1 MTIKNILFDL
11 DGTLT
16 DPWEGIT
23 RCIQHALEKMDY
35 PVPDKKELIWC
46 IGPPLLESFKKL
58 LGTDN
63 QDMAMKALYLYRER
77 FGSVGKFENRVY
89 PDIPAILNQ
98 LNNQGFNL
106 FLATSKPLVFSRE
119 IMDYFEISSSFKELY
134 GSRLNGEL
142 CDKTE
147 LINHIMKKEQLE
159 KNETIMVGD
168 RKHDMIGA
176 KNNHITAMGV
186 TYGYGSRQELA
197 GAMADHIVESPKELS
212 DALSRQA

>member
-1 MTIKNILFDL
+1 MKIKNILFDL

-35 PVPDKKELIWC
+35 PVPDRKELIWC
-46 IGPPLLESFKKL
+46 IGPPLVESFKKL

-63 QDMAMKALYLYRER
+63 QDIAMKALYLYRER

-89 PDIPAILNQ
+89 PDIPDMLKQ
-98 LNNQGFNL
+98 LNKHGFNI

-119 IMDYFEISSSFKELY
+119 IMDHFELSPYFKELY

-147 LINHIMKKEQLE
+147 LISHIMKKEQLQSH
-159 KNETIMVGD
+159 ETVMVGD

-197 GAMADHIVESPKELS
+197 GAMADHIV
-212 DALSRQA
+212 DAPQAIHDTVNYP